1 MKKKKLAVI
10 FGGRSAEYEVS
21 LQSAYSVISNIDA
34 EKFDAIMLGITQNG
48 EWYHS
53 LYGKSGKHSR

>member
-34 EKFDAIMLGITQNG
+34 EKFDVLDNAWN
-48 EWYHS
+48 YP
-53 LYGKSGKHSR
+53 KR